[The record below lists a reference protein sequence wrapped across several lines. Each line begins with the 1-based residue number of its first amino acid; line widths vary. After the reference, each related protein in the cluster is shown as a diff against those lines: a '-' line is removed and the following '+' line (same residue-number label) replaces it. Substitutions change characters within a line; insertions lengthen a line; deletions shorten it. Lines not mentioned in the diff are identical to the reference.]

1 MILASSKPG
10 DLVCDLFSGSGT
22 TAAAAMKLGRR
33 FLALDVSP
41 LALYTLRA
49 RLLKAA
55 STHSFLEGDSELV
68 LRYPADETPA
78 ECATQIVNTR
88 GRRMLQLEQ
97 ASFSPDYPLVYGAV
111 GTAENGEFCPVATD
125 CRPKLPLSLPI
136 RTIDRPVVQFT
147 DALGRTAFFEIEN

>member
-1 MILASSKPG
+1 
-10 DLVCDLFSGSGT
+10 
-22 TAAAAMKLGRR
+22 MKLGRR

-49 RLLKAA
+49 RLLKVA

-78 ECATQIVNTR
+78 EFAAQIVTTR
-88 GRRMLQLEQ
+88 GRRMLQLEE
-97 ASFSPDYPLVYGAV
+97 AAFSPAYPLVYAAV
-111 GTAENGEFCPVATD
+111 GTAENGEFRPVATD

-136 RTIDRPVVQFT
+136 GTLERPVVQFT
-147 DALGRTAFFEIEN
+147 DAQGHTAFFEIGN